1 MVYPASS
8 TSVASGCA
16 ITILMTQ
23 QNIHCV
29 CLEEKGDWKER
40 TFSALFISN
49 QVTVN
54 LRLKLSVPLKD
65 TTEVVSERTLGG
77 SISLAAKKQSR
88 TFFLLFLGGSSRI
101 NTTFNLNSLTDVSS
115 LLCSDINS
123 ETNKI
128 IFLSVVNVFVY
139 FSFIL

>member
-54 LRLKLSVPLKD
+54 LRLKLSVSLKD
-65 TTEVVSERTLGG
+65 TTEVVSERTLEGPSVLQPRNKAG
-77 SISLAAKKQSR
+77 L
-88 TFFLLFLGGSSRI
+88 FFLLFFFGSTRI

>member
-54 LRLKLSVPLKD
+54 LRLKLSVSLKD
-65 TTEVVSERTLGG
+65 TTEVVSERTTC
-77 SISLAAKKQSR
+77 SQETKQD
-88 TFFLLFLGGSSRI
+88 FFSSFFGGSSRI
-101 NTTFNLNSLTDVSS
+101 NTTFNFFFNSLTDVSS